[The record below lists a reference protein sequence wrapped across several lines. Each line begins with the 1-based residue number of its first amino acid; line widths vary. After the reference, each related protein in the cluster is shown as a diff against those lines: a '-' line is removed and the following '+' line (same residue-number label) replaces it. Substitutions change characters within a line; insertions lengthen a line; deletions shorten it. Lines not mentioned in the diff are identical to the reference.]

1 MAKDNKH
8 TTYLLDEFSK
18 IPEINNPV
26 TDLFI
31 RNLVEYC
38 AMFETKNEH
47 SAALNTYLLGTVP
60 IFLRIPTDLFSFLL
74 LVEYQKKRLKKY

>member
-18 IPEINNPV
+18 IPEINTPI
-26 TDLFI
+26 TDSFI

-60 IFLRIPTDLFSFLL
+60 IFFTDTDRQFFSLL
-74 LVEYQKKRLKKY
+74 LEEYKKKRLKRY

>member
-31 RNLVEYC
+31 RNLLEYC

-47 SAALNTYLLGTVP
+47 SAARNTYLLGTVP
-60 IFLRIPTDLFSFLL
+60 IFFTDTDRSVFFSIIGG
-74 LVEYQKKRLKKY
+74 VS

>member
-60 IFLRIPTDLFSFLL
+60 IFFYGYRQICFLFYYWWSIR
-74 LVEYQKKRLKKY
+74 KKD